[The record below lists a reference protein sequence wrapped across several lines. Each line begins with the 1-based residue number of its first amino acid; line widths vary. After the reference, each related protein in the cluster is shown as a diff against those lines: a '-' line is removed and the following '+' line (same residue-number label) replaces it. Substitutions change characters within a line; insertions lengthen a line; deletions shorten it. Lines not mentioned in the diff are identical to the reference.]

1 MNSLWS
7 DLFISYSLFLLNQ
20 TILST
25 LLEIVIESCHSS
37 SIRNIPKLLK
47 TYLIQLAR
55 YLDSTSKLLGNF
67 LFVTKGPREQW
78 HASSCI
84 PNVDP
89 RGRTPQEYGTI
100 EMDKWIMWKDVKRC
114 EKHVKEYQRSNWQI
128 LCYGGNVRTSSTN
141 ACQASSN
148 LNILCWVWNL
158 PSGTTWR
165 VTKHGFKVVPV
176 GKFEGFDCRALGPL
190 GRWAVR
196 FWLCN
201 SVDVEIWIASASGQ
215 QTK

>member
-100 EMDKWIMWKDVKRC
+100 EMDKWIMWKDVKNMWKSIKDQIGKSSAMEAMFEHLPQTHAKPAQIWTSC
-114 EKHVKEYQRSNWQI
+114 AESETYHQEPPEGWQ
-128 LCYGGNVRTSSTN
+128 SMDS
-141 ACQASSN
+141 
-148 LNILCWVWNL
+148 
-158 PSGTTWR
+158 
-165 VTKHGFKVVPV
+165 
-176 GKFEGFDCRALGPL
+176 
-190 GRWAVR
+190 RW
-196 FWLCN
+196 FL
-201 SVDVEIWIASASGQ
+201 
-215 QTK
+215 